1 MKRILLLLALCF
13 QLLAPS
19 SFATYQPTT
28 TVSSSALPTGAATS
42 ANQVSGGPQTGS
54 GVVTGTTQRVT
65 LATDGPAVTNIA
77 AIAANTPAVATA
89 IPLDNAPAQPV
100 RQVPADMWRCSF
112 AGSGAGL
119 ITTDLTLLATG
130 SGQAVS
136 QLNGSLVITTGTTAN
151 SETLIRSNRTF
162 TSAMIARTRVQL
174 SQRIVNQSFGI
185 WLADLVGSGLAYTT
199 NGDGS
204 QITVTIPSNPF
215 TSANIGQS
223 MNLGAISGTGAPGRY
238 AITAVSGNNV
248 TFSAIFSATWTR
260 STTTA
265 TVTLTGGGGQEIIIG
280 QTGTVTN
287 TSDASAIVNG
297 AVTVVGG
304 TGTTF
309 TFTCLNAGA
318 TSGTLTYQNTAQTFA
333 ASASGTLTLWGWNA
347 IRAIARDTSATIVS
361 FDTQRNGWGF
371 IDSNSTVNTTAT
383 GPVLQF
389 QSDNS
394 TVDLSDS
401 AVASNTSYQFTSRA
415 TRIENIPDDNV
426 PLYLFISSRNL
437 TSVPAS
443 TTMLTVGFTGVEVV
457 GNLKVHLAGATQN
470 GAARALPVQL
480 QGGITAVT
488 TASTGIATMGN
499 AAAGSTAGNNPV
511 QIGVVAATAIQ
522 TARTAGQMA
531 AVAGDK
537 IGRIVGANEQ
547 IRDLTQM
554 APMVTLTSTT
564 ETTIVAA
571 TTAIFNDL
579 RAVIITNTSA
589 TAVRVDFRTVAAG
602 AVVFSWM
609 AEAGKSDVVPLPVAA
624 KQATVNTAWTA
635 QLSAA
640 VTDVRITAFSIA
652 VN

>member
-1 MKRILLLLALCF
+1 MKRLLLLALSF

-19 SFATYQPTT
+19 AWATYQPTI

-54 GVVTGTTQRVT
+54 GIVTGTTQRVT
-65 LATDGPAVTNIA
+65 LATDGPAATNIA
-77 AIAANTPAVATA
+77 AIAANTPAVLTA

-112 AGSGAGL
+112 AGTGSGI
-119 ITTDLTLLATG
+119 ITTDMTLLATG
-130 SGQAVS
+130 SGQTVNQAS
-136 QLNGSLVITTGTTAN
+136 GNLVITTGTTAN
-151 SETLIRSNRTF
+151 TETLVRSNRTF
-162 TSAMIARTRVQL
+162 TSAMIARTKVQL

-204 QITVTIPSNPF
+204 QITVTIPGNPF

-248 TFSAIFSATWTR
+248 TFSAIFSATWSR
-260 STTTA
+260 SSTTA

-280 QTGTVTN
+280 QTGIVTN
-287 TSDASAIVNG
+287 TSDAAAIVNG
-297 AVTVVGG
+297 AVTVVAS

-318 TSGTLTYQNTAQTFA
+318 SSGTLTYQNTAQIFA
-333 ASASGTLTLWGWNA
+333 SSASGTLTLWGWNA
-347 IRAIARDTSATIVS
+347 IRAIARDTSATNIL

-371 IDSNSTVNTTAT
+371 LDTSATVNTTAT
-383 GPVLQF
+383 GPVIQF
-389 QSDNS
+389 QNDNS

-401 AVASNTSYQFTSRA
+401 AVASNTSYQFTSRS

-437 TSVPAS
+437 TTAPAS
-443 TTMLTVGFTGVEVV
+443 TTTLTIGFTGVEVV
-457 GNLKVHLAGATQN
+457 GNVKVHLAGATQN

-488 TASTGIATMGN
+488 TASSGIATMGN
-499 AAAGSTAGNNPV
+499 AAAGATAGNNPF
-511 QIGVVAATAIQ
+511 QMGVRSATAIQ
-522 TARTAGQMA
+522 TARTAGQITELA
-531 AVAGDK
+531 ADK
-537 IGRIVGANEQ
+537 IGRIIGANEQ
-547 IRDLTQM
+547 IRDLTTM

-571 TTAIFNDL
+571 TAAIFNDL
-579 RAVIITNTSA
+579 RAVLITNTSA
-589 TAVRVDFRTVAAG
+589 TGVRVDFRTVAAG
-602 AVVFSWM
+602 SVVFSWWIP
-609 AEAGKSDVVPLPVAA
+609 ANSSDTVNLPVVA

-640 VTDVRITAFSIA
+640 VTDVRITAFVIQ